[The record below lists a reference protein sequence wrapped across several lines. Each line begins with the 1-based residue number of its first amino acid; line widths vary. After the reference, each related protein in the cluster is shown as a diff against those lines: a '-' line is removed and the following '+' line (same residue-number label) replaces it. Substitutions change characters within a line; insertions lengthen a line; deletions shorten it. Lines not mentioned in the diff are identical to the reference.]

1 MRIMN
6 DIACN
11 LNWIQIP
18 EFNSYFSEIIWTL
31 FNWIS
36 LNTIQ
41 IQLKKNEMI
50 FWVKGIQN
58 LLNMNMLFRKR
69 KTLEK
74 TQIQKIF
81 SFPFIWE
88 LTKVWSLKVYN
99 KIIYNVRK
107 TTSEPWVWS

>member
-1 MRIMN
+1 MN

-74 TQIQKIF
+74 TQIRKKIHF
-81 SFPFIWE
+81 PSFGNW
-88 LTKVWSLKVYN
+88 LRYGH
-99 KIIYNVRK
+99 
-107 TTSEPWVWS
+107 